1 MGGVACHDNAA
12 CVGVIAA
19 EREFLVY
26 LACRGEVEV
35 VFRAVAVNDRGIA
48 GDDLAAVLLEY
59 HAAEVDCDL
68 RELGEYFAL
77 HVVGHLFSHV

>member
-1 MGGVACHDNAA
+1 M
-12 CVGVIAA
+12 
-19 EREFLVY
+19 
-26 LACRGEVEV
+26 
-35 VFRAVAVNDRGIA
+35 AVNDRGIA